1 MFALL
6 VSKFSMDKG
15 IDSTKPSN
23 LSGGKNILAK
33 VICLPINPDSANYNS
48 EKIVQRIKEFKR

>member
-6 VSKFSMDKG
+6 VSKFSMDKW

-23 LSGGKNILAK
+23 LPRGKKLLAK
-33 VICLPINPDSANYNS
+33 VICLPINPAFANDKS
-48 EKIVQRIKEFKR
+48 EKTIQRIKEFKR